1 LYYFSN
7 NTKKQDEVM
16 ARTRSGAAVMNDL
29 ILHFTNSR
37 LPFGGVGASGIGAYH
52 GKLTF
57 DTFVHKRAVVRQT
70 TSALLDVP
78 LRYPPYSDKVT
89 WLVDVVTSGVISRTL
104 KPIFKLSAVV
114 VFLAL
119 LVQKFYWK

>member
-78 LRYPPYSDKVT
+78 LRYPPYSDKVVST
-89 WLVDVVTSGVISRTL
+89 
-104 KPIFKLSAVV
+104 
-114 VFLAL
+114 
-119 LVQKFYWK
+119 VQMLRKEF

>member
-1 LYYFSN
+1 
-7 NTKKQDEVM
+7 M

-78 LRYPPYSDKVT
+78 LRYPPYSDKVVST
-89 WLVDVVTSGVISRTL
+89 
-104 KPIFKLSAVV
+104 
-114 VFLAL
+114 
-119 LVQKFYWK
+119 VQMLRKEF